1 MVGFACSPQMP
12 LQTAEAV
19 MGPGARAPCCS
30 GGSSLQAPAGG
41 ALGAE
46 GASLQ
51 AWSFVV
57 TPQAGGRPSFPASG
71 PGSSWG
77 WLLPGLPSAA
87 CPGRSPGPGPV
98 RPHTGRG
105 SEGFLAL
112 PGGAQQASETAPCP
126 RDLSVCSR
134 RLRAPAVWLPA
145 SSTSR
150 CPVGGGPLPTSQ
162 DDEAAVERV
171 GDPCSGSDDQAQP
184 IPGPRA
190 PLGSR

>member
-1 MVGFACSPQMP
+1 MLRAA
-12 LQTAEAV
+12 LEAAPCRRLR
-19 MGPGARAPCCS
+19 GAPWELREPPSRPGALWSPLRQTGGLPFQPRA
-30 GGSSLQAPAGG
+30 
-41 ALGAE
+41 
-46 GASLQ
+46 
-51 AWSFVV
+51 
-57 TPQAGGRPSFPASG
+57 